1 MNPKVFLPINWHK
14 LKALKDSLDIL
25 ENFQCCIF
33 TYLHTLNLHFTNV
46 KACLILPVS
55 DGFFYVHWFQP
66 QHTISN
72 NFNQIWQCALDA
84 KYGQRKHYRHVL
96 SMTSNIVL
104 YWILWTVCRHLK
116 SSGIILAFSTQ
127 HEAYLSC
134 IIAAFLRPTNSLYV
148 CWNPKK
154 IINITL
160 NLQYECMYLRSKKR
174 LGWVIFLILKRSY
187 G

>member
-1 MNPKVFLPINWHK
+1 MISK
-14 LKALKDSLDIL
+14 
-25 ENFQCCIF
+25 NF
-33 TYLHTLNLHFTNV
+33 
-46 KACLILPVS
+46 S
-55 DGFFYVHWFQP
+55 
-66 QHTISN
+66 
-72 NFNQIWQCALDA
+72 QIWQCALDA

-148 CWNPKK
+148 CWNSKK
-154 IINITL
+154 IINIAL
-160 NLQYECMYLRSKKR
+160 SLQYECMYLRSKKKAWQGDFSDFEKKLRVR
-174 LGWVIFLILKRSY
+174 LELVSKKLNHLAAILRDYAGYLNFMK
-187 G
+187 

>member
-1 MNPKVFLPINWHK
+1 MLQMWKHVWYCQFLMFF
-14 LKALKDSLDIL
+14 LCALISATTYFLISK
-25 ENFQCCIF
+25 NF
-33 TYLHTLNLHFTNV
+33 
-46 KACLILPVS
+46 S
-55 DGFFYVHWFQP
+55 
-66 QHTISN
+66 
-72 NFNQIWQCALDA
+72 QIWQCALDA

-148 CWNPKK
+148 CWNSKK
-154 IINITL
+154 IINIAL
-160 NLQYECMYLRSKKR
+160 SLQYECMYLRSKKR
-174 LGWVIFLILKRSY
+174 LGRGIFLILKRSY
-187 G
+187 GLDAYFFTIGWSHVWSE

>member
-1 MNPKVFLPINWHK
+1 MWKHFWYCQFLIFFSCELISATTYFLVSK
-14 LKALKDSLDIL
+14 
-25 ENFQCCIF
+25 NF
-33 TYLHTLNLHFTNV
+33 
-46 KACLILPVS
+46 S
-55 DGFFYVHWFQP
+55 
-66 QHTISN
+66 
-72 NFNQIWQCALDA
+72 QIWQCALDA

-148 CWNPKK
+148 CWNSKK
-154 IINITL
+154 IINIAL
-160 NLQYECMYLRSKKR
+160 SLQYECMYRLISMRS
-174 LGWVIFLILKRSY
+174 S
-187 G
+187 